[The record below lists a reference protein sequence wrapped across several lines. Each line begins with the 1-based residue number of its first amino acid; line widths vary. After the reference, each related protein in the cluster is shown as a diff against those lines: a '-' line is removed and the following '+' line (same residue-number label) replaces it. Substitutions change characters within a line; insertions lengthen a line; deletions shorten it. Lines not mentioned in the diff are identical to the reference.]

1 METQLHPSSPPI
13 DLPAQAYRHLV
24 HTLITLLPPPPDSTP
39 ESLQTRNHAAIAR
52 VAALAPVNAAEAELA
67 AQCIAARAQ
76 AEDVMRLIRVHAGD
90 IRLVLRL
97 NAQYAAMVRASLA
110 ALSHLRREQQQRQ
123 KREVTHNTADAD
135 ESLRQTAANTMLEA
149 LTAAPKAQAPAQSAS
164 NSDQKSHLPRNET
177 PERRRYPEPATVA
190 SVNALIDAALRAA
203 NVSPAMVT
211 RKPAAALPDLHTLV
225 MAAKTQPL
233 ARLAR

>member
-1 METQLHPSSPPI
+1 METQPRPSNPPI
-13 DLPAQAYRHLV
+13 DLPAQSYRHLV

-39 ESLQTRNHAAIAR
+39 ESLQTRNQAAIAR
-52 VAALAPVNAAEAELA
+52 VAALAPVNDSEADLA

-90 IRLVLRL
+90 IKLVLRL

-123 KREVTHNTADAD
+123 KQQATQTTANAG
-135 ESLRQTAANTMLEA
+135 ESLRQTEADTMLDA
-149 LTAAPKAQAPAQSAS
+149 PPAAPKAQAPAQSAS
-164 NSDQKSHLPRNET
+164 KSEPKSHTPRIET
-177 PERRRYPEPATVA
+177 IARRLCPEPATLA
-190 SVNALIDAALRAA
+190 SLNATIDAALRAT
-203 NVSPAMVT
+203 NVSPAMKT
-211 RKPAAALPDLHTLV
+211 RKPAAALRDLHTLV